1 MIQRP
6 LFRRVAP
13 LAVAAALAAAVPLAA
28 MAAEHQD
35 QSDAAV
41 MNAAKVSLAQAIA
54 TAEQQTGGKAF
65 DAVDNENGTAR
76 ISVRSP
82 APGRAH
88 GADRPGQRRR
98 HRHAR
103 GRRRR
108 RPGRARGLTGASA
121 GAAPAAPA
129 GWRCVEKPCAFW

>member
-6 LFRRVAP
+6 LFPRPLLRRVAP
-13 LAVAAALAAAVPLAA
+13 LAVAAALAAALPLAA

-65 DAVDNENGTAR
+65 NAMTTRTALPASGPVAGSQGVRTVLIDPASGAVIAT
-76 ISVRSP
+76 
-82 APGRAH
+82 RA
-88 GADRPGQRRR
+88 GGDEGGQGE
-98 HRHAR
+98 H
-103 GRRRR
+103 
-108 RPGRARGLTGASA
+108 
-121 GAAPAAPA
+121 
-129 GWRCVEKPCAFW
+129 ED

>member
-6 LFRRVAP
+6 LFRRPLLRRPLLRRVAP
-13 LAVAAALAAAVPLAA
+13 LAMAAALAAALPLAA

-65 DAVDNENGTAR
+65 DAGVDNENGTAR
-76 ISVRSP
+76 ISVQVAGSQGVRTVLIDP
-82 APGRAH
+82 A
-88 GADRPGQRRR
+88 
-98 HRHAR
+98 
-103 GRRRR
+103 
-108 RPGRARGLTGASA
+108 TGAVIASRA
-121 GAAPAAPA
+121 G
-129 GWRCVEKPCAFW
+129 GDEGGQGEHED